1 MSEKNIFINIT
12 SSNQIGSDLD
22 SLPKISIDAE
32 GYESQKIIPYKGD
45 GTLKNDLGVILL
57 KPISTALEQDKIK
70 ESQLTIKQIKEFS
83 KDKRNADF
91 FFQERLSNQIDDLKL
106 ILIPTLLTM
115 IASFGI
121 TKASELVLKNKD
133 KILES
138 LSNKKCPEQNK
149 IDTLIKNKNKLV
161 KQINNT
167 LKLIDSTTKALGISG
182 GVIEGLDIAYNAL
195 KNLPIPSSTGV
206 PGVPGI
212 PINVILAIQDNK
224 DKIDKLIGK
233 LKKININ
240 ILPILILL
248 RQILLQVVQLLN
260 LLDQLVQDCYPDAN
274 QEQIA
279 LDLINLTNIQSNQ
292 QSPIITN
299 VNGFEIK
306 TETEITNFSLKRK
319 RAIAKNKQ
327 GITMLKGEFSFSSID
342 QILIDELVFYIQQ
355 NDLKAD

>member
-12 SSNQIGSDLD
+12 SSNQIGNDLD

-133 KILES
+133 KI
-138 LSNKKCPEQNK
+138 NKKEW
-149 IDTLIKNKNKLV
+149 
-161 KQINNT
+161 
-167 LKLIDSTTKALGISG
+167 
-182 GVIEGLDIAYNAL
+182 
-195 KNLPIPSSTGV
+195 
-206 PGVPGI
+206 
-212 PINVILAIQDNK
+212 
-224 DKIDKLIGK
+224 
-233 LKKININ
+233 
-240 ILPILILL
+240 
-248 RQILLQVVQLLN
+248 
-260 LLDQLVQDCYPDAN
+260 
-274 QEQIA
+274 
-279 LDLINLTNIQSNQ
+279 
-292 QSPIITN
+292 N
-299 VNGFEIK
+299 VNGKGFCIFEIL
-306 TETEITNFSLKRK
+306 F
-319 RAIAKNKQ
+319 
-327 GITMLKGEFSFSSID
+327 
-342 QILIDELVFYIQQ
+342 
-355 NDLKAD
+355 